1 MCLIPRLCIKCN
13 INQRS
18 LWAGV
23 FFFLLCDCD
32 VIWYEFVKVFNSTCS
47 QQQIKKK
54 TKNNNLEMLHELY
67 RNTSVSCHLLHY
79 TVPLR
84 HSDGTSGD
92 TTVCILMYNNNI
104 TMSLSL
110 YSTEGDM
117 VDTEIE
123 SAIGGFM
130 SFLSKAGC
138 HYSNHVSANL
148 KHCSL
153 HWTSIKEEQFIKSA
167 EDLSEGPSAAPVY
180 DENDLF
186 FHT

>member
-1 MCLIPRLCIKCN
+1 
-13 INQRS
+13 
-18 LWAGV
+18 
-23 FFFLLCDCD
+23 
-32 VIWYEFVKVFNSTCS
+32 
-47 QQQIKKK
+47 
-54 TKNNNLEMLHELY
+54 MLRDFY
-67 RNTSVSCHLLHY
+67 RNTPVSCHLLHY

-92 TTVCILMYNNNI
+92 TTVYMLMYNNNI

-138 HYSNHVSANL
+138 HYSNHVSADL
-148 KHCSL
+148 KHC
-153 HWTSIKEEQFIKSA
+153 TEQVA
-167 EDLSEGPSAAPVY
+167 G
-180 DENDLF
+180 
-186 FHT
+186 

>member
-1 MCLIPRLCIKCN
+1 MLT
-13 INQRS
+13 
-18 LWAGV
+18 AT
-23 FFFLLCDCD
+23 D
-32 VIWYEFVKVFNSTCS
+32 V
-47 QQQIKKK
+47 KKK
-54 TKNNNLEMLHELY
+54 QKNNNLEMLHELY
-67 RNTSVSCHLLHY
+67 RNTSVSWHLLHY

-153 HWTSIKEEQFIKSA
+153 H
-167 EDLSEGPSAAPVY
+167 
-180 DENDLF
+180 
-186 FHT
+186 